1 MGNNI
6 IENTFTPSIYKLVS
20 QQQGDSKIRRRSE
33 DVINLIS
40 YSVLISAN
48 SVCLSK
54 QKPKGVGI
62 AKYEALEH
70 VVELLF
76 LFSVRK
82 SQNLD
87 VIDAVVT
94 GEEGYRDTEG
104 RRETK

>member
-1 MGNNI
+1 LKI
-6 IENTFTPSIYKLVS
+6 FSPAYRPVP
-20 QQQGDSKIRRRSE
+20 QQQRDSKIRRIYE

-54 QKPKGVGI
+54 QNPKIVVI

-70 VVELLF
+70 VVEPLF
-76 LFSVRK
+76 LFSVRN

-94 GEEGYRDTEG
+94 GEEGYRGTEG

>member
-1 MGNNI
+1 M
-6 IENTFTPSIYKLVS
+6 FSPVYTPVP
-20 QQQGDSKIRRRSE
+20 QQQRDSMLRRICE

-40 YSVLISAN
+40 YSVLISVN
-48 SVCLSK
+48 SVCLST
-54 QKPKGVGI
+54 QNPKDVVI

-76 LFSVRK
+76 LFSVRN

-94 GEEGYRDTEG
+94 GEEGCRGTEG
-104 RRETK
+104 RREAK